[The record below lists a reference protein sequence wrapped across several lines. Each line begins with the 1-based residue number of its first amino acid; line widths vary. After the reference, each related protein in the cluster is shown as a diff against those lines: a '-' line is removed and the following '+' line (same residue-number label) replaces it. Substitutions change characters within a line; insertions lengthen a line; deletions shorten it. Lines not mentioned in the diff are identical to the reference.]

1 MYIYELPISLYSFKL
16 RLAIALKGAVIE
28 ARMPPGGSYRSTE
41 FRSIN
46 PAGTIPFLVDGDV
59 ALAESDAIIEYLDD
73 KNVGETLLPSDPRL
87 RARTR
92 MMSRWCDLR
101 LEPNVR
107 MLFRM
112 VKPAGRD
119 AESIAA
125 ADTRISAALALF
137 EQTLDDEG
145 PFALGAKAGL
155 VDCGLVASL
164 TWFSAIAPTLEL
176 STTPGHR
183 IARTI
188 SAMRSSDATA
198 EMIQGYQALVANWVT
213 DQLG

>member
-16 RLAIALKGAVIE
+16 RLAIALKGIAIE
-28 ARMPPGGSYRSTE
+28 GRMPPGGSYRSTE
-41 FRSIN
+41 FRDIN
-46 PAGTIPFLVDGDV
+46 PAGSIPALVDGDLT
-59 ALAESDAIIEYLDD
+59 LAESDAIVEYLDD
-73 KNVGETLLPSDPRL
+73 RNVGEALLPSNPQL

-107 MLFRM
+107 MLFPM

-119 AESIAA
+119 AGIIAS

-145 PFALGAKAGL
+145 PFALGAEAGL

-164 TWFSAIAPTLEL
+164 AWLSAIAPTLGL
-176 STTPGHR
+176 AAKPGRR

-188 SAMRSSDATA
+188 GAMRASDATA
-198 EMIQGYQALVANWVT
+198 EMIEAYQALVANWVT
-213 DQLG
+213 EQLR